1 MFLQQKE
8 GRTCVRLIKITLLPI
23 KPINKTFLA
32 CIFCSSFQT
41 MCFFKMFSYSGA
53 HVCIILEQTT
63 GKLKYF
69 EDTWSSLG

>member
-32 CIFCSSFQT
+32 CMFCFLISGHVLFPQRRVSLK
-41 MCFFKMFSYSGA
+41 CFPIQVHMYA
-53 HVCIILEQTT
+53 
-63 GKLKYF
+63 
-69 EDTWSSLG
+69 